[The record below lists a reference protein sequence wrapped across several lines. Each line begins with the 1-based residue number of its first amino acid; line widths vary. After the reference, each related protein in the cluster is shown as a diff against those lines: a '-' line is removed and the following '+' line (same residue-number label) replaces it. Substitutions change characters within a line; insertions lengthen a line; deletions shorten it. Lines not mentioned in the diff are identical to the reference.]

1 MSTDTEIF
9 VAVPS
14 GYGLVLHLHS
24 PGYQPGGEQSAR
36 KRDLAYPVALCNNR
50 SIKHDTLIP
59 LRDGLNLRRTEVG
72 TGPAWR
78 WCRVCIGHAV
88 AIEGLEQRVL
98 TWIATGKERP

>member
-1 MSTDTEIF
+1 MTAEIF

-36 KRDLAYPVALCNNR
+36 KRDLSYPVALCNNR
-50 SIKHDTLIP
+50 SIRHDRLLP
-59 LRDGLNLRRTEVG
+59 LREGLHLVRSD

-88 AIEGLEQRVL
+88 AIEGLEQHVL
-98 TWIATGKERP
+98 TWIATGREET